1 MVAVPSAAPAA
12 APSLRR
18 RPFAVIQGSL
28 SSRKVARQ
36 APVLAVLHKAA
47 DGLLIALGGSMIGLA
62 ALTVHWQSQWTRS
75 YQELES
81 AQVLEHR
88 LQESVAQL
96 ERHHL
101 TAARRPGQ
109 LIPTSIRQLVY
120 LPSPSDD
127 HKAAAALPLLGQVNA
142 TMLDVS
148 QRTVRPGY

>member
-1 MVAVPSAAPAA
+1 
-12 APSLRR
+12 
-18 RPFAVIQGSL
+18 L

-36 APVLAVLHKAA
+36 APVLAALHKAA
-47 DGLLIALGGSMIGLA
+47 DGLLIACGGSMIGLA
-62 ALTVHWQSQWTRS
+62 ALTIHWQTQWTRS
-75 YQELES
+75 YHQLES
-81 AQVLEHR
+81 SQVLEHR

-101 TAARRPGQ
+101 AAARRPGQ

-120 LPSPSDD
+120 MPSPSDQG
-127 HKAAAALPLLGQVNA
+127 KATAELPLLGQVNA